1 MICMHCACVIDLDVS
16 CLHLRELLCDNTIQY
31 CQAQTNAE
39 SHGEIACDLNSVV
52 GVIDKKALLF

>member
-1 MICMHCACVIDLDVS
+1 MICMHCTCVIDLDVS
-16 CLHLRELLCDNTIQY
+16 CLHLREHLCDNTIQY

-39 SHGEIACDLNSVV
+39 SHGEMGHDFNSVV